1 MSLLLNEEQRLLRD
15 TAREFLGAR
24 SPVSVLRQLRDT
36 HDALGYVPALWREV
50 VDMGWTAA
58 VFPEAYGGLDFGY
71 KGLGALFEQ
80 TGRTLAA
87 LPLMSTVVLGGGLLV
102 EAGSAAQRDT
112 WLPRVIAGETNLA
125 LALEER
131 ARHDPAT
138 VALAAR
144 EENGAW
150 RLDGEKWFVLDGHVA
165 AQFIVAAR
173 TSGAPGE
180 RRGISLFLVDAA
192 SAGVT
197 IERTVMIDSRNAA
210 RVRFDAVRCG
220 GDALIGAL
228 DEGYAPLDAVL
239 DRARI
244 CAAAEL
250 LGVIH
255 EAFDRTVAYLK
266 ERVQFGVPIGSFQ
279 ALQHRAARLYVEI
292 ELLDS
297 CVAAA
302 LTALDRPSA
311 TRDEIA
317 LLASLAKARASDVGE
332 RALNEAVQM
341 HGGIGVTDELDLGFF
356 FKRARTLQQSFGDA
370 AFHRSRYATLK
381 GF

>member
-36 HDALGYVPALWREV
+36 HDAQGYVPSLWREV

-58 VFPEAYGGLDFGY
+58 VFPEAYGGLEFGY

-87 LPLMSTVVLGGGLLV
+87 LPLMSTVVLGGGLLA

-112 WLPRVIAGETNLA
+112 WLPRVIRGETLLA

-131 ARHDPAT
+131 PRHDPAT

-173 TSGAPGE
+173 TSGAPGD
-180 RRGISLFLVDAA
+180 RHGVSLFLVDAA

-220 GDALIGAL
+220 ADALIGAI
-228 DEGYAPLDAVL
+228 DEGFAPLDAVL

-244 CAAAEL
+244 VAAAEL
-250 LGVIH
+250 LGVIR

-302 LTALDRPSA
+302 LTALDRPTA
-311 TRDEIA
+311 TREDIA

-356 FKRARTLQQSFGDA
+356 FKRARTLQQSFGDG
-370 AFHRSRYATLK
+370 AFHRSRYAALK